1 MGGSKIETERK
12 FEGGAAETRLSPH
25 GLPAVAEIVPAPHE
39 DLDAVYFDTA
49 DLRLLARTTT
59 LRRRRGG
66 HDAGWHLKRRVDAD
80 RREELRLAEDGAD
93 ATAPADAVVPDV
105 LQRRVVAL
113 ARGVPLVPVL
123 RMRTRR
129 EREQLVDA
137 NGTPLAEV
145 AHDHVVAEVLE
156 PPGRV
161 VSWSELEVE
170 LVGDEEGGA
179 AGTALLDE
187 VEKQL
192 GRHGWHRSASASK
205 TEHVFKKGAAS
216 SRRPRPGTIGHVV
229 CARIAEQTRE
239 LLAADVGVRL
249 DAEEGVHDMRVAARR
264 LRSLLRSYRRF
275 LERSATDPIADELRW
290 LGRVLGDARDHEVLA
305 ERLRA
310 RLGRLA
316 EHPDA
321 DTAAD
326 VAAVAKAVH
335 RTEVE
340 AYRTA
345 RLDAVAEMEG
355 DRYFRLLDALNAMD
369 AKPPLRPTRAGK
381 DADGQVRRRLGHERK
396 RLGKRMDRALHALG
410 GPDAD
415 KALHA
420 ARKAAKRARYAAEAG
435 VPALGNRAERAA
447 RQVKRMQRLLGEHQD
462 TVVARSALR
471 RLAAEAH
478 AAGADTFAYGVLH
491 AAEERAA
498 EEADAQVPEAWRR
511 ARKALRKTAS

>member
-1 MGGSKIETERK
+1 MGGPGIETERK
-12 FEGGAAETRLSPH
+12 FEGGAAETRLGPR
-25 GLPAVAEIVPAPHE
+25 GLPAVARVVPAPHE
-39 DLDAVYFDTA
+39 DLDAVYFDTP
-49 DLRLLARTTT
+49 DLRLLARSTT

-66 HDAGWHLKRRVDAD
+66 HDPGWHLKRRVDAD
-80 RREELRLAEDGAD
+80 RREELRLAEGGAD
-93 ATAPADAVVPDV
+93 MADPAKAAVPDI
-105 LQRRVVAL
+105 LQRRVAAL

-129 EREQLVDA
+129 EREQVVDA
-137 NGTPLAEV
+137 TGAPLAEV

-170 LVGDEEGGA
+170 LVGDDEGGG
-179 AGTALLDE
+179 AGVALLDA

-192 GRHGWHRSASASK
+192 ERHGWHRSASTSK
-205 TEHVFKKGAAS
+205 TERVFGEGATS
-216 SRRPRPGTIGHVV
+216 PRRPQPGTIGHVV
-229 CARIAEQTRE
+229 YARIAEQTRE

-264 LRSLLRSYRRF
+264 LRSLLRSYRGF
-275 LERSATDPIADELRW
+275 LERSVTDPIADELRW

-310 RLGRLA
+310 RAEQLA
-316 EHPDA
+316 EHTNA
-321 DTAAD
+321 EAD
-326 VAAVAKAVH
+326 VAAVAKTVH

-345 RLDAVAEMEG
+345 RLDAVAKMEG
-355 DRYFRLLDALNAMD
+355 ERYFRLLDALDAMNAE
-369 AKPPLRPTRAGK
+369 PPLRRKRAGK
-381 DADGQVRRRLGHERK
+381 GADGQVRRVLGHERK
-396 RLGKRMDRALHALG
+396 RLEKRMERALHAPG
-410 GPDAD
+410 GRDAD
-415 KALHA
+415 QALHA

-435 VPALGNRAERAA
+435 APALGNQAERAA
-447 RQVKRMQRLLGEHQD
+447 RQVKRMQRLLGEHHD

-498 EEADAQVPEAWRR
+498 EEADAQVPETWRR